1 MMATDRNQAS
11 VGVYL
16 RIGAWN
22 MRSVRNKE
30 EELVEEMKTEVLIT
44 KTFLVLVKCICE
56 AAVRRK
62 LVKQRWYLQA

>member
-1 MMATDRNQAS
+1 
-11 VGVYL
+11 
-16 RIGAWN
+16 